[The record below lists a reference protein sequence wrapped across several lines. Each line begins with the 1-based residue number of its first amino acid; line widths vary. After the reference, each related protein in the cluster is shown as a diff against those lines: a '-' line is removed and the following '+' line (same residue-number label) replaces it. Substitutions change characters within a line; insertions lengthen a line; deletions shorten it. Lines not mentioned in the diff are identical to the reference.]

1 MPKSKRDR
9 VVSLT
14 QARKKDRA
22 WKEGVVAQT
31 RAAVDEFGRAYVFRA
46 KNMRNDKFK
55 ALRESVRSK
64 RSRFCMGA
72 TRVLR
77 VALAQSGDDGG
88 DDEEEEEEEEEEEGD
103 DEEKEEKVGG
113 GKGSGKDNSSNSN
126 TAEEYRRGL
135 AALAEHLRGDV
146 GLFLTDLPHSE
157 VLTLFASA
165 SADDFARA
173 GSRAR
178 EAFELAEGPL
188 VHPETGLPLAHTLE
202 PSLRA
207 AGLPTKLD
215 RGVVTLL
222 TDTVVC
228 RKGDKLSPSQA
239 QLLRTFGQKQARFS
253 LRPLASWEKSTGD
266 VVEISEKGGDAESDA
281 SDDEDDESEEEDGD
295 GPVQIEV

>member
-46 KNMRNDKFK
+46 RNMRNDKFK
-55 ALRESVRSK
+55 ALREAARGK

-77 VALAQSGDDGG
+77 VALAKSGDGGEDGDGG
-88 DDEEEEEEEEEEEGD
+88 GGDEEGQEGSED
-103 DEEKEEKVGG
+103 KAD
-113 GKGSGKDNSSNSN
+113 DNSNDGN
-126 TAEEYRRGL
+126 GDGEEYRKGL
-135 AALAEHLRGDV
+135 AALAEHLKGDV
-146 GLFLTDLPHSE
+146 GLFFTDLPHAE
-157 VLTLFASA
+157 VAALFAGA
-165 SADDFARA
+165 EADDFARA

-178 EAFELAEGPL
+178 EAFELPAGPL
-188 VHPETGLPLAHTLE
+188 LHPDSGLPLAHTLE

-222 TDTVVC
+222 SDTVVC
-228 RKGDKLSPSQA
+228 RRGDRLSPGQA
-239 QLLRTFGQKQARFS
+239 QLLRAFGQKQARFS
-253 LRPLASWEKSTGD
+253 LRLLAAWEKVTGE
-266 VVEISEKGGDAESDA
+266 VEEVGGEGGGGGEEEEEEEEEEDSEGE
-281 SDDEDDESEEEDGD
+281 EDKESEEEEDD
-295 GPVQIEV
+295 GPIQIEV

>member
-9 VVSLT
+9 IVSLT

-46 KNMRNDKFK
+46 RNMRNDKFK
-55 ALRESVRSK
+55 ALREAARS
-64 RSRFCMGA
+64 RQSRFCMGA

-77 VALAQSGDDGG
+77 VALAKSGDGEEEEDDGDG
-88 DDEEEEEEEEEEEGD
+88 DGDDDDEEREDTGDNKHDGDGEEQ
-103 DEEKEEKVGG
+103 
-113 GKGSGKDNSSNSN
+113 
-126 TAEEYRRGL
+126 EYRRGL
-135 AALAEHLRGDV
+135 AALAEHLKGDV
-146 GLFLTDLPHSE
+146 GLFFTDLPHEE
-157 VLTLFASA
+157 VVSLFAGA
-165 SADDFARA
+165 EADDFARA

-178 EAFELAEGPL
+178 EAFELPAGPL
-188 VHPETGLPLAHTLE
+188 THPDTGLPLAHTLE

-222 TDTVVC
+222 ADTVVC
-228 RKGDKLSPSQA
+228 RKGDKLTSAQA

-253 LRPLASWEKSTGD
+253 LRLLAAWEKKTGE
-266 VVEISEKGGDAESDA
+266 VEEVGGAEGGEEDSE
-281 SDDEDDESEEEDGD
+281 DDDDESEEEEDD
-295 GPVQIEV
+295 GPIQVEV

>member
-46 KNMRNDKFK
+46 RNMRNDKFK
-55 ALRESVRSK
+55 ALREAARGK

-77 VALAQSGDDGG
+77 VALAKSGDGGEDGDGG
-88 DDEEEEEEEEEEEGD
+88 GGDEEGQEGSED
-103 DEEKEEKVGG
+103 KAD
-113 GKGSGKDNSSNSN
+113 DNSNDGN
-126 TAEEYRRGL
+126 GDGEEYRKGL
-135 AALAEHLRGDV
+135 AALAEHLKGDV
-146 GLFLTDLPHSE
+146 GLFFTDLPHAE
-157 VLTLFASA
+157 VAALFAGA
-165 SADDFARA
+165 EADDFARA

-178 EAFELAEGPL
+178 EAFELPAGPL
-188 VHPETGLPLAHTLE
+188 LHPDSGLPLAHTLE

-222 TDTVVC
+222 SDTVVC
-228 RKGDKLSPSQA
+228 RRGDRLSPGQA
-239 QLLRTFGQKQARFS
+239 QLLRAFGQKQARFS
-253 LRPLASWEKSTGD
+253 LRLLAAWEKETGEGEEVGGEGGGGGEEEEEEEEEED
-266 VVEISEKGGDAESDA
+266 SEGE
-281 SDDEDDESEEEDGD
+281 EDKESEEEEDD
-295 GPVQIEV
+295 GPIQIEV

>member
-14 QARKKDRA
+14 QARKKDRT

-31 RAAVDEFGRAYVFRA
+31 RAAADEFSKAYVFRA

-77 VALAQSGDDGG
+77 VALAKSGDGEEEDEDEDKGKEEENEDGDGG
-88 DDEEEEEEEEEEEGD
+88 IG
-103 DEEKEEKVGG
+103 
-113 GKGSGKDNSSNSN
+113 
-126 TAEEYRRGL
+126 EEYRKGL
-135 AALAEHLRGDV
+135 AALAEHLKGDV
-146 GLFLTDLPHSE
+146 GLFFTDLPDDE
-157 VLTLFASA
+157 VAALFAGA
-165 SADDFARA
+165 EADDFARA
-173 GSRAR
+173 GSRA
-178 EAFELAEGPL
+178 EGGFELPAGPL
-188 VHPETGLPLAHTLE
+188 AHPETGLPLAHTLE

-207 AGLPTKLD
+207 AGLPSKLD

-222 TDTVVC
+222 SDTVVC
-228 RKGDKLSPSQA
+228 RKGDKLTPGQA

-253 LRPLASWEKSTGD
+253 LRLLARWEKKTGE
-266 VVEISEKGGDAESDA
+266 VVEVEGEKGGGGG
-281 SDDEDDESEEEDGD
+281 DDDDDSEDDNDESEEEDG
-295 GPVQIEV
+295 GHENIRL